1 VLNKELEFTLNYAF
15 KEARSKSYK
24 FMTVEYLLLV
34 LLDNSSA
41 NEVLRSCN
49 VNIERLKLS
58 LETFIKETVPLLNSK
73 NSIDRI
79 QETQPTLGFQRV
91 LQRAVFHV
99 QSSGKTEVNGANV
112 LAAIFSEQESQAVL
126 FLKQEN
132 ISRLDVINFI
142 AHDNDINTRSINLDG
157 QYNFGKMDNFNND
170 EDSQED
176 FTANNLINLYTVN
189 LNEEAMLGKIDNL
202 IGRENESLRLAQI
215 LCRRKKNNPLLV
227 GEAGVGKTAI
237 VEGLAKL
244 IVEDNVPEQLKKA
257 KIYSLDLGALV
268 AGTKYR
274 GDFEKRFKAFL
285 KQFKRVPNAVLFIDE
300 IHTII
305 GAGAASGGVIDVA
318 NLLKPYLSKSE
329 IKCIGSTTFREYQNI
344 FQKDYALSRRFQKI
358 IIKEPNVQETT
369 DILVSLKLDFE
380 KFHGV
385 EFTEDS
391 LKTAAE
397 LADKYL
403 HDRFMPDKAIDIVD
417 ETGAYQQVQSAKNK
431 KKIITSDDI
440 KETVSRLAHV
450 PLNIISKTESE
461 LLSVLNRNL
470 SMSIYGQAHA
480 IEQVVSSILA
490 SKAGLGNKDKPI
502 CSFLFSGPTGVGK
515 TELTKQLSKELG
527 VDLIRFDM
535 SEYMEK
541 HSVSKL
547 IGAPPGYVGHEG
559 GGLLTEEILKKPHA
573 VLLLDEIEKAHTD
586 IYNVLLQIMDYG
598 MLTDSSGRKVDFKH
612 VIVIMTTNVGAHEVS
627 RSSFGFKNQDHNT
640 DVQKAMERVFAPEFR
655 NRLDAIVQFDALGHE
670 VKLNIVD
677 KFISSL
683 EMQLAEKNIELQC
696 DNKARQLLADLG
708 YDKLLGARP
717 MERVVREKLHKPISN
732 EILFGKLAKGGI
744 IKISVANNEL
754 TLKMKEKLESAN

>member
-1 VLNKELEFTLNYAF
+1 MLNKELEFTLNFAF
-15 KEARSKSYK
+15 KEARLKSYK

-41 NEVLRSCN
+41 NEVLHSCN
-49 VNIERLKLS
+49 VNIERLRQS
-58 LETFIKETVPLLNSK
+58 LDTFIRETVPILNTN
-73 NSIDRI
+73 NSLDRI
-79 QETQPTLGFQRV
+79 QDTQPTLGFQRV

-99 QSSGKTEVNGANV
+99 QSSGKTEVNGSNL

-142 AHDNDINTRSINLDG
+142 AHDNDVSSINLDNK
-157 QYNFGKMDNFNND
+157 YNFNKIEGLNS
-170 EDSQED
+170 EDDTQEE
-176 FTANNLINLYTVN
+176 FTVNNLINLYTVN
-189 LNEEAMLGKIDNL
+189 LNEEAILGKIDSL
-202 IGRENESLRLAQI
+202 VGREHESLRLAQI

-244 IVEDNVPEQLKKA
+244 ITEDNVPEQLKKA

-285 KQFKRVPNAVLFIDE
+285 KQFTRIPHAVLFIDE

-329 IKCIGSTTFREYQNI
+329 IKCIGSTTFKEYQNI

-358 IIKEPNVQETT
+358 MIKEPNILETC
-369 DILVSLKLDFE
+369 DILMSLKNDFE

-385 EFTEDS
+385 EFTDES
-391 LKTAAE
+391 LKTAAS

-417 ETGAYQQVQSAKNK
+417 ETGAYQQILPEDKRK
-431 KKIITSDDI
+431 KLITSDDI
-440 KETVSRLAHV
+440 KETISRLANV

-461 LLSVLNRNL
+461 LLSVLSRNL

-480 IEQVVSSILA
+480 IEQVVSSVLS

-515 TELTKQLSKELG
+515 TELTKQLAHELG

-535 SEYMEK
+535 SEYMER

-547 IGAPPGYVGHEG
+547 IGAPPGYVGYEG
-559 GGLLTEEILKKPHA
+559 GGLLTEEVLKKPHA
-573 VLLLDEIEKAHTD
+573 VLLLDEIEKANTD
-586 IYNVLLQIMDYG
+586 IYNILLQIMDYG
-598 MLTDSSGRKVDFKH
+598 MLTDSVGRKVDFKH
-612 VIVIMTTNVGAHEVS
+612 IILIMTTNVGAQEVS
-627 RSSFGFKNQDHNT
+627 RSSFGFKSQDHNT
-640 DVQKAMERVFAPEFR
+640 DVKKAMERVFAPEFR
-655 NRLDAIVQFDALGHE
+655 NRLDSVVQFDALGQE

-677 KFISSL
+677 KFITAL
-683 EMQLAEKNIELQC
+683 ELQLAEKNIEFKC
-696 DNKARQLLADLG
+696 SKKAKLLLADIG
-708 YDKLLGARP
+708 YDELLGARP
-717 MERVVREKLHKPISN
+717 MERIIRERLHKPISN
-732 EILFGKLAKGGI
+732 EILFGKLAKGGVVN
-744 IKISVANNEL
+744 ISTVSSELCIRFNESL
-754 TLKMKEKLESAN
+754 EKAK